1 MLTFL
6 EVKGAAT
13 EASAMES
20 EMPKDTNLHKK
31 NVLSDVNKQ
40 RPNSMINVEKQ
51 TSVGGFESSTVVA
64 TISTHDYLPAV
75 I

>member
-31 NVLSDVNKQ
+31 
-40 RPNSMINVEKQ
+40 
-51 TSVGGFESSTVVA
+51 TY
-64 TISTHDYLPAV
+64 YLM
-75 I
+75 